1 MLPFING
8 IPNMNN
14 CDKKI
19 LIVDDEELNRELLTV
34 MLEHEGYNIKTA
46 SDGESAL
53 KSVMLDP
60 PDLILLDVMMPNMDG
75 NEVVNTLKGDLN
87 TKSIPVIMV
96 TALDNK
102 EAKLA
107 ALKSGAEDF
116 LTKPVDRA
124 ELLLRVRNM
133 LRLKSYND
141 LLSNYNEA
149 LEAKVEVRTAEL
161 ETAYKDTIITMVHAA
176 EFKDEDTGAHVK
188 RIGGQTGYK

>member
-1 MLPFING
+1 MLPFINW

-34 MLEHEGYNIKTA
+34 MLKHEGYNIKTA

-53 KSVMLDP
+53 KSIILDP

-133 LRLKSYND
+133 LRLKS
-141 LLSNYNEA
+141 
-149 LEAKVEVRTAEL
+149 
-161 ETAYKDTIITMVHAA
+161 
-176 EFKDEDTGAHVK
+176 
-188 RIGGQTGYK
+188 